1 MSSCLPPDNV
11 TLSLTLL
18 PVFLT
23 FSALAPVS
31 TRIPCFLKVF
41 SSSFEISS
49 SSTGTMRGNISSTVT
64 FVPKR
69 LKIEANSTPTA
80 PAPMIPIVFGI
91 VVRFR
96 ISTFVR
102 MNCGSGS
109 SPGSMR
115 ASDPVA
121 IMMFFASCVCVLP
134 SAALTSTFPPPF
146 KVA

>member
-1 MSSCLPPDNV
+1 M
-11 TLSLTLL
+11 SLTLL
-18 PVFLT
+18 PVFWM
-23 FSALAPVS
+23 FSAFAPVS

-41 SSSFEISS
+41 SSSFEMSS
-49 SSTGTMRGNISSTVT
+49 SSTGTMRGSISSTVT

-80 PAPMIPIVFGI
+80 PAPMIPRVFGT

-96 ISTFVR
+96 ISMLVR

-109 SPGSMR
+109 RPGSMR

-121 IMMFFASCVCVLP
+121 MMMFFASSVCVLP
-134 SAALTSTFPPPF
+134 SAP
-146 KVA
+146 